1 MTLSPSRP
9 LPRADAPAAPLPTLR
24 PSPLPAARDTGI
36 DLVRALCLLAILV
49 LHGLQV
55 SATVGEA
62 GPVLEYA
69 TRGAAWYPPV
79 TWALQVMPVFFVIGG
94 FAGLVAHRR
103 SLARGG
109 TATAFV
115 AGRVHRLLLP
125 AVVTIGVVGL
135 GLALLA
141 GAGAPAELV
150 REIGLR
156 YSEPLWFL
164 GVFLACQALLP
175 AQLALHARAPWALF
189 AGLAGAA
196 VGIDLLRG
204 ATGLDAIGYA
214 NLAAVWL
221 ALQQLGFL
229 LADGYLDRLSV
240 SVRRAAG
247 IAAVAVLVLVIAA
260 GPWSADLIAH
270 MNPPTTALL
279 LVGLA
284 QTLLISLLRGP
295 LTALSERPGVAAC
308 TRFVTAHSMTI
319 YLWNLPVLLLA
330 AGASAQVAMLHAGL
344 LLEPSGLAWWMTRP
358 AWLLGTVLA
367 TGGVAWLLGGIERR
381 RAPQP
386 TDSPRRALH
395 GVLLG
400 LAAVL
405 LLLLAGTTP
414 LTAALAV
421 CLMMIALLRITA
433 PAPRRHREPLDTAK
447 RRGRGDPSVKAGEIR
462 DESDTLRLDGTMA
475 RPA

>member
-9 LPRADAPAAPLPTLR
+9 LPPADRRSAP
-24 PSPLPAARDTGI
+24 PSTTGHPPLPAARDTGI

-55 SATVGEA
+55 SATVGES
-62 GPVLEYA
+62 GPALQYA

-79 TWALQVMPVFFVIGG
+79 TWILQVMPVFFVIGG

-125 AVVTIGVVGL
+125 AVATIGAVGL
-135 GLALLA
+135 GLALLP
-141 GAGAPAELV
+141 GAGAPADLI

-189 AGLAGAA
+189 AALAAAA
-196 VGIDLLRG
+196 VAVDVLRG
-204 ATGLDAIGYA
+204 ATGADAIGYA
-214 NLAAVWL
+214 NLAFVWL

-229 LADGYLDRLSV
+229 LADGHLERLPV
-240 SVRRAAG
+240 PVRKAAG
-247 IAAVAVLVLVIAA
+247 IAAVTVLVLVVAA
-260 GPWSADLIAH
+260 GGWSADLIAH

-284 QTLLISLLRGP
+284 QTLLISLLRRP
-295 LTALSERPGVAAC
+295 LTALSERPRVAAS

-319 YLWNLPVLLLA
+319 YLWNLPVLLFA
-330 AGASAQVAMLHAGL
+330 AGASAHLALLGAGPL
-344 LLEPSGLAWWMTRP
+344 PEPSSPAWWVTRP
-358 AWLLGTVLA
+358 VWLIGTVLL
-367 TGGVAWLLGGIERR
+367 TLGVAWLLGGIERR
-381 RAPQP
+381 RAPWP
-386 TDSPRRALH
+386 TDSPRRALQ

-405 LLLLAGTTP
+405 LLLLAGATP
-414 LTAALAV
+414 LTTAIAV
-421 CLMMIALLRITA
+421 CLGSIALLRIHRSRTPSASRAAPSGSTGRRRDRPEPVQPCSTRRRTTA
-433 PAPRRHREPLDTAK
+433 P
-447 RRGRGDPSVKAGEIR
+447 
-462 DESDTLRLDGTMA
+462 
-475 RPA
+475 

>member
-9 LPRADAPAAPLPTLR
+9 LQPVDGPAAPPPTRR
-24 PSPLPAARDTGI
+24 PSPLPATRDTGI

-94 FAGLVAHRR
+94 FAGLKAHRR

-125 AVVTIGVVGL
+125 AMVTIGAVGL

-141 GAGAPAELV
+141 DAGTPPELI
-150 REIGLR
+150 EQIGLR

-189 AGLAGAA
+189 AGLAGAG

-204 ATGLDAIGYA
+204 ATDVDAIGYA
-214 NLAAVWL
+214 NLAVVWL
-221 ALQQLGFL
+221 ALQQLGLL

-240 SVRRAAG
+240 SVRRVAG
-247 IAAVAVLVLVIAA
+247 IVAVAVLVLVITA
-260 GPWSADLIAH
+260 GPWTADLIAH

-295 LTALSERPGVAAC
+295 LTTLSERPRVAAL
-308 TRFVTAHSMTI
+308 TRFATAHSMTI

-330 AGASAQVAMLHAGL
+330 AGASALLAMHGVGELP
-344 LLEPSGLAWWMTRP
+344 EPSSLGWWASRP
-358 AWLLGTVLA
+358 VWLLGTVLLTA
-367 TGGVAWLLGGIERR
+367 GAGWLLGGIERR
-381 RAPQP
+381 RAPRTSASSGRVLQ
-386 TDSPRRALH
+386 A
-395 GVLLG
+395 VLLG
-400 LAAVL
+400 LAGVL
-405 LLLLAGTTP
+405 LVLLAGATPTTTVLAVG
-414 LTAALAV
+414 LTALALR
-421 CLMMIALLRITA
+421 RI
-433 PAPRRHREPLDTAK
+433 
-447 RRGRGDPSVKAGEIR
+447 RGRTGPHTPGRASSSTAEESKNGSRLCSSPAAFARRRIPSTFIR
-462 DESDTLRLDGTMA
+462 A
-475 RPA
+475 

>member
-1 MTLSPSRP
+1 MTLSTSRP
-9 LPRADAPAAPLPTLR
+9 LPVTDAPAAPLSTTR
-24 PSPLPAARDTGI
+24 PPPLPGARDTGI

-55 SATVGEA
+55 SATLGA
-62 GPVLEYA
+62 SGPVLEYA
-69 TRGAAWYPPV
+69 TRGAAWYPPL
-79 TWALQVMPVFFVIGG
+79 TWILQVMPVFFVIGG

-109 TATAFV
+109 TATGFV

-125 AVVTIGVVGL
+125 AVVTIGAVGL
-135 GLALLA
+135 GLALLT
-141 GAGAPAELV
+141 GAEAPAELI

-189 AGLAGAA
+189 AGLAAAA
-196 VGIDLLRG
+196 VGVDLLRS
-204 ATGLDAIGYA
+204 ATGLVAIGYA
-214 NLAAVWL
+214 NLAFVWL

-240 SVRRAAG
+240 SVRRVAG

-284 QTLLISLLRGP
+284 QTLLISLLRRP
-295 LTALSERPGVAAC
+295 LRALSERPGVAAL

-330 AGASAQVAMLHAGL
+330 AGASAQVAMLAAGWL
-344 LLEPSGLAWWMTRP
+344 PEPSGLAWWMTRP

-367 TGGVAWLLGGIERR
+367 TAGVAWLLGGIERR
-381 RAPQP
+381 RAPHL
-386 TDSPRRALH
+386 TGSSRRVLQA
-395 GVLLG
+395 VLLT

-405 LLLLAGTTP
+405 LLLLVGATPGTAVVAVAVIVLALRRIRP
-414 LTAALAV
+414 GAQGHHPGRAPSITAAASKNGSRPSSSP
-421 CLMMIALLRITA
+421 AAFARRRI
-433 PAPRRHREPLDTAK
+433 
-447 RRGRGDPSVKAGEIR
+447 PSTFIR
-462 DESDTLRLDGTMA
+462 A
-475 RPA
+475 